1 MDIRNIR
8 HMSAVTGQR
17 LENAPQAGQVALLYA
32 GVTMG
37 LHALVTAIDWILSQ
51 QVNAS
56 GGLSNLGTRSVFQA
70 IQTMLPLVLPLI
82 TMCLDVGYL
91 AAMLR
96 VARRQFVSPQTLRL
110 GFDRFWVLLRLTVI
124 RGAIFTAIGFGC
136 MYIGISIYLMTP
148 LAQPLKE
155 LMIPLLQDQ
164 SLLSGGLAIDE
175 ATYNQLVS
183 AMTPALLI
191 SGGIFLVGTAP
202 VLFQYRMAEYVVVDK
217 PAGMLIHPSRSQFTD
232 TLANF
237 VAGYYQKTGQAAAFH
252 PVTRL
257 DRDTFG
263 VVLLGKNSHIHA
275 LLSQNPLEKTYEA
288 LVYGAPVREEGVI
301 DAPIARRPLPS
312 LLRQVSPEGKPS
324 LTRYRVLSRQEK
336 TAVLALTPVTGRT
349 HQLRVHCAY
358 MGFPIVGDPQYGSPE
373 SQAFSKEMGAATQLL
388 CAKTLRFSHPITKT
402 PMEIVST
409 YTIP

>member
-1 MDIRNIR
+1 MQLTHIARR
-8 HMSAVTGQR
+8 SGRLSSFLREEMEMSAGLMNR
-17 LENAPQAGQVALLYA
+17 LKWQDKLFVNGVPRHTDYPVAPGDVITVPLEEPEPSYPAQEGSLTILYEDE
-32 GVTMG
+32 
-37 LHALVTAIDWILSQ
+37 HIL
-51 QVNAS
+51 A
-56 GGLSNLGTRSVFQA
+56 
-70 IQTMLPLVLPLI
+70 
-82 TMCLDVGYL
+82 
-91 AAMLR
+91 
-96 VARRQFVSPQTLRL
+96 
-110 GFDRFWVLLRLTVI
+110 
-124 RGAIFTAIGFGC
+124 
-136 MYIGISIYLMTP
+136 
-148 LAQPLKE
+148 
-155 LMIPLLQDQ
+155 
-164 SLLSGGLAIDE
+164 
-175 ATYNQLVS
+175 
-183 AMTPALLI
+183 
-191 SGGIFLVGTAP
+191 
-202 VLFQYRMAEYVVVDK
+202 VDK

-263 VVLLGKNSHIHA
+263 VVLLGKNSHTHA
-275 LLSQNPLEKTYEA
+275 LLSQNPLKKTYEA
-288 LVYGAPVREEGVI
+288 LVYGAPTQAEGVI

-388 CAKTLRFSHPITKT
+388 CAKTLRFSHPITKI

>member
-1 MDIRNIR
+1 MQLTHIARR
-8 HMSAVTGQR
+8 SGRLSSFLREEMEMSAGLMNR
-17 LENAPQAGQVALLYA
+17 LKWQDKLFVNGVPRHTDYPVAPGDVITVPLEEPEPQYPAQEGSLTILYEDE
-32 GVTMG
+32 
-37 LHALVTAIDWILSQ
+37 HIL
-51 QVNAS
+51 A
-56 GGLSNLGTRSVFQA
+56 
-70 IQTMLPLVLPLI
+70 
-82 TMCLDVGYL
+82 
-91 AAMLR
+91 
-96 VARRQFVSPQTLRL
+96 
-110 GFDRFWVLLRLTVI
+110 
-124 RGAIFTAIGFGC
+124 
-136 MYIGISIYLMTP
+136 
-148 LAQPLKE
+148 
-155 LMIPLLQDQ
+155 
-164 SLLSGGLAIDE
+164 
-175 ATYNQLVS
+175 
-183 AMTPALLI
+183 
-191 SGGIFLVGTAP
+191 
-202 VLFQYRMAEYVVVDK
+202 VDK

-263 VVLLGKNSHIHA
+263 VVLLGKNSHTHA

-288 LVYGAPVREEGVI
+288 LVYGAPTQAEGVI

-324 LTRYRVLSRQEK
+324 LTRYRVLSWQEK
-336 TAVLALTPVTGRT
+336 TALLALIPVTGRT

-402 PMEIVST
+402 PMEITST

>member
-1 MDIRNIR
+1 MQLTHIAQRSGR
-8 HMSAVTGQR
+8 LSSFLREEMEMSAGLMNR
-17 LENAPQAGQVALLYA
+17 LKWQDKLFVNGVPRHTDYPVAPGDVITVPLEEPEPQYPAQEGSLTILYEDE
-32 GVTMG
+32 
-37 LHALVTAIDWILSQ
+37 HIL
-51 QVNAS
+51 A
-56 GGLSNLGTRSVFQA
+56 
-70 IQTMLPLVLPLI
+70 
-82 TMCLDVGYL
+82 
-91 AAMLR
+91 
-96 VARRQFVSPQTLRL
+96 
-110 GFDRFWVLLRLTVI
+110 
-124 RGAIFTAIGFGC
+124 
-136 MYIGISIYLMTP
+136 
-148 LAQPLKE
+148 
-155 LMIPLLQDQ
+155 
-164 SLLSGGLAIDE
+164 
-175 ATYNQLVS
+175 
-183 AMTPALLI
+183 
-191 SGGIFLVGTAP
+191 
-202 VLFQYRMAEYVVVDK
+202 VDK

-263 VVLLGKNSHIHA
+263 VVLLGKNSHTHA

-288 LVYGAPVREEGVI
+288 LVYGAPTQAEGVI

-373 SQAFSKEMGAATQLL
+373 SQAFSKEMGTATQLL

-402 PMEIVST
+402 PLEITST